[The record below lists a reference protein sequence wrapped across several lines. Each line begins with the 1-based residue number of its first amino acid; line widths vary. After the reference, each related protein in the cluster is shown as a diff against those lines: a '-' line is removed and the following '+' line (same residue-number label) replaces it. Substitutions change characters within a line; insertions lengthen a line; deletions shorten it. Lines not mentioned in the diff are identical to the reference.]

1 MLLATASGSA
11 NFANSWNTFWNS
23 LSGTGIGTVTKWVAI
38 VGMVLVVFAVG
49 KYINDRRK
57 GQRGNHIGLILT
69 VVLGL
74 ILSNPGTFV
83 GYLLDIVDGIANI
96 FIHAFGG

>member
-1 MLLATASGSA
+1 MLVAAASGSA
-11 NFANSWNTFWNS
+11 NFVGSWHTFWNS
-23 LSGTGIGTVTKWVAI
+23 LGGTGFGTVTKWVAI
-38 VGMVLVVFAVG
+38 VGMILVVFAVG

-74 ILSNPGTFV
+74 ILSDPGTFV
-83 GYLLDIVDGIANI
+83 GYLLSVVDGVANI